1 MDEGGGEDDEEGRAE
16 RDGTLTPA
24 RREELLERVGRRTAT
39 IGQQIPETVQIEGEP
54 FDLRAF
60 VVETKSQGAI
70 PPEKRESVRAVRKT
84 LKRERAAR
92 RDRLA
97 EATLSETEAE
107 TLART
112 ILGLDRALTAL
123 GNLAETDL
131 ETRSHEEYVE
141 GTRRWVEF
149 VDQLTD

>member
-1 MDEGGGEDDEEGRAE
+1 MDEAADGELSPE
-16 RDGTLTPA
+16 RRT
-24 RREELLERVGRRTAT
+24 ELLDRVGRRTAT
-39 IGQQIPETVQIEGEP
+39 IGQQIPETVEIEGEP

-60 VVETKSQGAI
+60 VVETKSQGTI

-84 LKRERAAR
+84 LKAERVRR

-97 EATLSETEAE
+97 SAELTEAAAE
-107 TLART
+107 ELART

-123 GNLAETDL
+123 GNLSETDL

-149 VDQLTD
+149 VDQLTN

>member
-1 MDEGGGEDDEEGRAE
+1 MGGEDETQVSEE
-16 RDGTLTPA
+16 
-24 RREELLERVGRRTAT
+24 RRVELLERVSRRSAT
-39 IGQQIPETVQIEGEP
+39 IGQQIPETVTIGGEP

-60 VVETKSQGAI
+60 VVETKSQGSV
-70 PPEKRESVRAVRKT
+70 PPEKRESVRTVRKT
-84 LKRERAAR
+84 LKEERERR
-92 RDRLA
+92 RKRLA
-97 EATLSETEAE
+97 SAPLTESEATN
-107 TLART
+107 LART

-131 ETRSHEEYVE
+131 GQRTHEEYVE

>member
-1 MDEGGGEDDEEGRAE
+1 MDEAADGELSPE
-16 RDGTLTPA
+16 RRT
-24 RREELLERVGRRTAT
+24 ELLDRVGRRTAT
-39 IGQQIPETVQIEGEP
+39 IGQQIPETVQIDGEP

-60 VVETKSQGAI
+60 VVETKSQGSI
-70 PPEKRESVRAVRKT
+70 PPKKRESVRAVRKT
-84 LKRERAAR
+84 LKKERARR

-97 EATLSETEAE
+97 EADLTEAE
-107 TLART
+107 ANALSRT